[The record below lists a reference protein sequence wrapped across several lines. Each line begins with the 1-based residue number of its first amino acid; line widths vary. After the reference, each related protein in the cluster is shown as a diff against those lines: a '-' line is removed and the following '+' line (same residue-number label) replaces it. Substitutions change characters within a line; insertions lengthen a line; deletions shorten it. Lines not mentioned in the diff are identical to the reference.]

1 MPLLATDV
9 IGDGSDCGNSCGGN
23 GGSGNDGACRSFSGV
38 MFKILHI
45 KSNILNIKLDPPVVV
60 EDRQHTVLAAHVVT
74 TIRRLTN
81 TQRWGQ
87 ATVAKA
93 EAKG

>member
-1 MPLLATDV
+1 
-9 IGDGSDCGNSCGGN
+9 
-23 GGSGNDGACRSFSGV
+23 
-38 MFKILHI
+38 
-45 KSNILNIKLDPPVVV
+45 LNIKLDPPVVV